1 MNNDKKKEVFD
12 FVVKCS
18 EDEKVMCDWFEIRDN
33 LEIADEELSLAITE
47 LKKENKIKASVGEY
61 LPTIESNVKKVNNEK
76 RK

>member
-18 EDEKVMCDWFEIRDN
+18 SEEKVLCDYFEIKDN
-33 LEIADEELSLAITE
+33 IEISDEELSLAITE

-61 LPTIESNVKKVNNEK
+61 LPKFKSEEKEKK
-76 RK
+76 